1 MLQLLTIFFNI
12 LAPVLLLVVLG
23 YMFGPRLQLE
33 ARTLSRFA
41 YFILTPAF
49 IIDVLSTADIQASLA
64 LQMVGYSIVVQ
75 LLCAAIGFIVAQLL
89 RRSTQVTAAYVII
102 ASFPN
107 VGNFGL
113 PIIDFALESEQARVY
128 ATIYFLVMLT
138 VSFLVGI
145 IAANWGRSGSLRS
158 VVAVIKTPA
167 IIALPPA
174 LLFNWMQ
181 ISLPPLAARPVE
193 LLAGALIPTMLVA
206 LGVQL
211 AQTGIPRPNVDIIS
225 SSAVRLIGGPVLAL
239 LLAIPFGLEGIARAT
254 AVLQASM
261 PTAVL
266 ASIIALENEL
276 APQFVIA
283 AVLFSTLA
291 SVLTL
296 TVVVAII

>member
-239 LLAIPFGLEGIARAT
+239 LLAIPFGLEGIARGT
-254 AVLQASM
+254 GVLQASM

>member
-1 MLQLLTIFFNI
+1 MQLLTIFLNI

-23 YMFGPRLQLE
+23 YVFGPQLQLE
-33 ARTLSRFA
+33 ARTLSRLA

-64 LQMVGYSIVVQ
+64 IQMAGYSVVLQ
-75 LLCAAIGFIVAQLL
+75 LLCATIGFIVARLL
-89 RRSTQVTAAYVII
+89 RRSMQVTAAYVMI

-145 IAANWGRSGSLRS
+145 IAANWGRSGSWRS
-158 VVAVIKTPA
+158 MVAVIKTPA

-181 ISLPPLAARPVE
+181 ISLPPIVARPVE

-211 AQTGIPRPNVDIIS
+211 AQTGIPRPSVDVIS

-239 LLAIPFGLEGIARAT
+239 LLAVPFGLEGVARGT
-254 AVLQASM
+254 GILQASM

-276 APQFVIA
+276 APSFVIA
-283 AVLFSTLA
+283 SVLFSTLA
-291 SVLTL
+291 SVITL